1 MPKKK
6 FRLFDAVLM
15 AVVIILVVESVAPA
29 TAIGPSQFFWWI
41 FLLLFFFVPYG
52 LISSE
57 LGASY
62 TGEGGVYDWVKLAFG
77 SRWGGRLAWL
87 YWVNYPI
94 WMSSLA
100 ILFASVVRQVFE
112 LRLDGG
118 VTILIELL
126 FVWVIVIV
134 GNRSVSESKW
144 IMNLAA
150 IAKIFII
157 LSLTV
162 LGIHTM
168 LTHGLANQITLQ
180 TVLPQFNLS
189 SMSNLSVVIFNFL
202 GFEVVATM
210 ADQMDHPNIQI
221 PKAII
226 YGGILIAVFY
236 LLAAFGVGAAIPA
249 DQLSSSTGLIDAFK
263 LLIGQHGNWF
273 IIVIGIFFLYTL
285 ISEMISWALGINYV
299 ADFAAKDTVLP
310 KVFGY
315 ENKQNMPVGTGY
327 INGIVATVMILLA
340 TIIKNQDIFWA
351 FFSLN
356 VVALLLSYA
365 MLFPAFLALRKSDP
379 QTARPFKVPG
389 GKVVIQLMAWIPEVL
404 LIVTVILTVVPMNAS
419 SSEISGKLPVM
430 IGTIITLVIGEIVVR
445 TTEYRA
451 NKIGEIDHENIK

>member
-134 GNRSVSESKW
+134 GNRPVSESKW
-144 IMNLAA
+144 IMNFAA

-168 LTHGLANQITLQ
+168 LTHGLANRITLQ

>member
-112 LRLDGG
+112 LRLYGG

-134 GNRSVSESKW
+134 GNRPVSESKW

-168 LTHGLANQITLQ
+168 LTHGLANRITLQ

-236 LLAAFGVGAAIPA
+236 LLAAFGVGTAIPA

-299 ADFAAKDTVLP
+299 DDFAAKDTVLP

>member
-134 GNRSVSESKW
+134 GNRPVSESKW

-168 LTHGLANQITLQ
+168 LTHGLANRITLQ

>member
-134 GNRSVSESKW
+134 GNRPVSESKW

-168 LTHGLANQITLQ
+168 LTHGLANRITLQ

-236 LLAAFGVGAAIPA
+236 LLAAFGVGTAIPA